1 MRMLFAAAL
10 SVMSLAA
17 SGAAALAFTD
27 TPAPRGPGAQQQ
39 FSDPDDAV
47 ENLAN
52 GGAGSGGTA
61 ISTGA
66 QTSSG
71 ATAAPAPAPAPGDAE
86 PVNPNWPAWMV
97 WHQN

>member
-10 SVMSLAA
+10 SALALA
-17 SGAAALAFTD
+17 LSGAAAFAFTD
-27 TPAPRGPGAQQQ
+27 EPTPSGPEARSQ
-39 FSDPDDAV
+39 FSDPDEAV

-52 GGAGSGGTA
+52 GAAGNGGTDV
-61 ISTGA
+61 STGA
-66 QTSSG
+66 QTPSG
-71 ATAAPAPAPAPGDAE
+71 PASAQTLPPAPGDAE